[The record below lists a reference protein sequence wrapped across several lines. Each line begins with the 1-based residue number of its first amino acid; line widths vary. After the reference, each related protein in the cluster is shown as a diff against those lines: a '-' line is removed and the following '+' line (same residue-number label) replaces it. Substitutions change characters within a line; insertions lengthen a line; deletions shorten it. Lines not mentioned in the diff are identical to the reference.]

1 MRSITD
7 PAVTVGVMFG
17 HEPEPFAPEDP
28 MIRMLISIA
37 MHLGAN
43 FVGLLI
49 ADLVLDDLSIQ
60 WEVYLFAVAFFT
72 LVEVIADPLIT
83 KMAITSVPALRGGIA
98 LVTTLVGLI
107 LTDLIFDGFS
117 ITGAWTWV
125 AATVI
130 VWLGGVLAAIVLP
143 LIFLRNATDGDARR
157 APEGPAGNTWAP

>member
-1 MRSITD
+1 
-7 PAVTVGVMFG
+7 
-17 HEPEPFAPEDP
+17 

-72 LVEVIADPLIT
+72 LVEVIAGPLVT
-83 KMAITSVPALRGGIA
+83 KMALQSVPALRGGIA

-107 LTDLIFDGFS
+107 ITDIIFDGFS
-117 ITGAWTWV
+117 IAGAWTWIV
-125 AATVI
+125 ATVI

-143 LIFLRNATDGDARR
+143 LIFLRNATDGDGRNAPQAPKGTPPGPRDAFPADSQLKVQPADETGEPLR
-157 APEGPAGNTWAP
+157 AVAT